1 MIGNL
6 RAIANSITRAVNPN
20 AIDAIH
26 RINEGFDII
35 AGGKKVP
42 RYTEMPIKDLQVQ
55 ECGSE
60 KLYHLNLT
68 AQQGMHCTF
77 FANGLVSAQVRS
89 MLKGED
95 YLVFRPANE
104 TQMTEWRVVKIERSY
119 DDGSL
124 EDGSGWVEGIVY
136 RGNSA

>member
-1 MIGNL
+1 MNL
-6 RAIANSITRAVNPN
+6 RAIANSITRGVNPN
-20 AIDAIH
+20 ATEATH
-26 RINEGFDII
+26 RINEGFEIM
-35 AGGKKVP
+35 AGGIKVP
-42 RYTEMPIKDLQVQ
+42 KYTEIAIKDLQVQ

-68 AQQGMHCTF
+68 AQQGMYSTF

-95 YLVFRPANE
+95 YLIFRPPNE
-104 TQMTEWRVVKIERSY
+104 TQLTEWRVVKVERSY

-124 EDGSGWVEGIVY
+124 EDGSGWVQGIVY
-136 RGNSA
+136 RGNNA

>member
-1 MIGNL
+1 MNL
-6 RAIANSITRAVNPN
+6 RAIANGITRGVNPN
-20 AIDAIH
+20 AKDAIH
-26 RINEGFDII
+26 KINDGFTII
-35 AGGKKVP
+35 AGGTKVAK
-42 RYTEMPIKDLQVQ
+42 YIEMPIQDLQVQ

-68 AQQGMHCTF
+68 AQQGMYSTF

-95 YLVFRPANE
+95 YLIFRPANE
-104 TQMTEWRVVKIERSY
+104 TQQTQWRVVKIERSY

-124 EDGSGWVEGIVY
+124 EQGSGWVQGIAY
-136 RGNSA
+136 RGNNV

>member
-1 MIGNL
+1 MNL
-6 RAIANSITRAVNPN
+6 RAIANSITRGVNPN
-20 AIDAIH
+20 AKDAIH
-26 RINEGFDII
+26 KINDGFTII
-35 AGGKKVP
+35 AGGKKVAK
-42 RYTEMPIKDLQVQ
+42 YIEMPIQDLQVQ

-68 AQQGMHCTF
+68 AQQGMHSSF

-89 MLKGED
+89 MQKGED

-119 DDGSL
+119 DDGQ
-124 EDGSGWVEGIVY
+124 GHGWVQGIVY
-136 RGNSA
+136 RGNNV